1 MSNVKGSALASRLL
15 WVRLGHGEAGLER
28 LEHQASPEL
37 QPTLVNGVA
46 MARWYPL
53 AQFIELIELIDRLFG
68 KGDGALIKELG
79 KFGAEANLKTVYK
92 LFYKVGT
99 VRWILGRAARLWGA
113 HYDAGQML
121 VVDEKPGETTLEIAD
136 FDTPHRVHCL
146 SVAGW
151 AEKSVE
157 ISGGVDANVEE
168 LSCRARG
175 DERCLL
181 RVTWK

>member
-1 MSNVKGSALASRLL
+1 VKGSALASRLL

-28 LEHQASPEL
+28 LEAAASPDL
-37 QPTLVNGVA
+37 SPTLVNGVA
-46 MARWYPL
+46 MARWYPF
-53 AQFIELIELIDRLFG
+53 AQFIELNELIDRVFG
-68 KGDGALIKELG
+68 AGDLALVKELG

-92 LFYKVGT
+92 LFYKLGT

-113 HYDAGQML
+113 HYDAGEMH
-121 VVDEKPGETTLEIAD
+121 VVEERPGEGVLEIAG

-157 ISGGVDANVEE
+157 ISGGKEACVDE
-168 LSCRARG
+168 LACRARG
-175 DERCLL
+175 DDRCLL
-181 RVTWK
+181 RARWR

>member
-1 MSNVKGSALASRLL
+1 VSNVKGSALASRLL

-28 LEHQASPEL
+28 LEAAASPDL
-37 QPTLVNGVA
+37 SPVLVNGVA
-46 MARWYPL
+46 MARWYPFPL
-53 AQFIELIELIDRLFG
+53 FIELNETIDRVFG
-68 KGDGALIKELG
+68 RGDLSLVWELG
-79 KFGAEANLKTVYK
+79 RFGAEANLKTVYR

-113 HYDAGQML
+113 HYDTGEMRL
-121 VVDEKPGETTLEIAD
+121 IDDRPGTGTLEIVGWD
-136 FDTPHRVHCL
+136 QPHRIHCM

-151 AEKSVE
+151 AERSVE
-157 ISGGVDANVEE
+157 ISGGRDAKVTE

-181 RVTWK
+181 QATWT

>member
-1 MSNVKGSALASRLL
+1 MKGSALASRLL

-37 QPTLVNGVA
+37 SPTLVNGVA
-46 MARWYPL
+46 MSRWYPFD
-53 AQFIELIELIDRLFG
+53 QFIELNVLIDRLFG
-68 KGDGALIKELG
+68 TGDLALVKELG

-113 HYDAGQML
+113 HYDSGEMQI
-121 VVDEKPGETTLEIAD
+121 VEERPGEGILEIVG
-136 FDTPHRVHCL
+136 FDTPHVVHCM
-146 SVAGW
+146 SVAAW

-157 ISGGVDANVEE
+157 ISGGKEAAVDD
-168 LSCRARG
+168 LQCRARG
-175 DERCLL
+175 DARCLL
-181 RVTWK
+181 RARWR